1 MCIFYCRSLQ
11 LHLTT
16 LTFTMSVILRFIVV
30 CATNVMW
37 MYYGVCYCRGLMEIW
52 KMLLQKTEE
61 AARARMNVSE
71 MLLSQV
77 SEEMRQQKRIKEQS
91 FKRVGG
97 GRGGGR
103 EGGECDRGTL

>member
-1 MCIFYCRSLQ
+1 
-11 LHLTT
+11 
-16 LTFTMSVILRFIVV
+16 
-30 CATNVMW
+30 
-37 MYYGVCYCRGLMEIW
+37 
-52 KMLLQKTEE
+52 MLLQKTEE

>member
-1 MCIFYCRSLQ
+1 
-11 LHLTT
+11 
-16 LTFTMSVILRFIVV
+16 
-30 CATNVMW
+30 
-37 MYYGVCYCRGLMEIW
+37 MEIW

-91 FKRVGG
+91 FKRLIESAQKMNSEILESVKELVTCKKTYGDHAKVCADARQKFTEAETRFEHPPG
-97 GRGGGR
+97 SG
-103 EGGECDRGTL
+103 